1 MSVSGLLTLSVAVW
15 LLAGCAP
22 RVATSFW
29 RIGTPADSTREGYAV
44 LYEGKKM
51 RHCYPI
57 SEWHDT
63 LPSLQGEE
71 LCSIERPV
79 DGRRT
84 SIGGR
89 LDTYHELH
97 HHGVAVESEL
107 MAYRIYFDKK
117 QTIDPY
123 CKRTPQLEL
132 AQSHWYPNDSLLA
145 AGYGDDVLRV
155 SGTVGVGSVKY
166 WQTLQ
171 TGETANLQTGQ
182 NAQTGK
188 LCHFDKVASR
198 SQRIVKQTKNSATI
212 EVAVKG
218 LVLPVEITGSRD
230 HEITKESSPID
241 LSVQYTMQAGHRDM
255 RCDVSL
261 SEAVEGL
268 CTGVQTIPAKGGWPT
283 DTIVLPDGTIG
294 LGNNSQ
300 LSIINC
306 QLPNGV
312 LLASFGRDWPV
323 NDSAKYAKETV
334 GLAVFIPKQYAGSL
348 VHDKSNNLCLLK
360 LAPQTN
366 GHRPSNPQTSEAANN
381 HCHFYLTCC
390 GATKENHPVARTAE
404 EWLAYL
410 RRWAKNLR

>member
-1 MSVSGLLTLSVAVW
+1 
-15 LLAGCAP
+15 
-22 RVATSFW
+22 
-29 RIGTPADSTREGYAV
+29 
-44 LYEGKKM
+44 M

-63 LPSLQGEE
+63 LPSLQGG
-71 LCSIERPV
+71 V
-79 DGRRT
+79 
-84 SIGGR
+84 GGR
-89 LDTYHELH
+89 LDTYHALH

-145 AGYGDDVLRV
+145 AGYGDDILRV

-166 WQTLQ
+166 W
-171 TGETANLQTGQ
+171 N
-182 NAQTGK
+182 GK
-188 LCHFDKVASR
+188 KMVHFENVAER

-218 LVLPVEITGSRD
+218 WKVPSAKRSYSDSGQC
-230 HEITKESSPID
+230 ID

-268 CTGVQTIPAKGGWPT
+268 CTGVQTIPAKGGKDT
-283 DTIVLPDGTIG
+283 VTIV
-294 LGNNSQ
+294 
-300 LSIINC
+300 
-306 QLPNGV
+306 LPNGV
-312 LLASFGRDWPV
+312 LLASWGTDWPV

-334 GLAVFIPKQYAGSL
+334 GLAVFIPKQFAGSL
-348 VHDKSNNLCLLK
+348 VHDKQNNLCLLK
-360 LAPQTN
+360 TIPINSQTN
-366 GHRPSNPQTSEAANN
+366 GHSPSNSQTGRQPSNFR
-381 HCHFYLTCC
+381 CHFFLTTV